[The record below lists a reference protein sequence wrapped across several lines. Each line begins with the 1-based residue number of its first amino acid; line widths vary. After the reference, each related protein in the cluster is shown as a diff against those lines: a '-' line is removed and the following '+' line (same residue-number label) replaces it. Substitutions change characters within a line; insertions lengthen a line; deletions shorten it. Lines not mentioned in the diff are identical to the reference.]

1 MSRKAKV
8 VEDVAGGNEVAEFDG
23 VEENGLAVDQHDIAE
38 MKVAVDAADE
48 TAPAALAQQRHD
60 ALVRRAACARQRLD
74 LGGRKDTRMLA
85 KGLDVFVDI
94 GAERRDPGLCFDPGR
109 FGVGRRDSA
118 AERVRQHLVDLAAEM
133 VKRPRFVETPHLHRP
148 FDRGP

>member
-1 MSRKAKV
+1 MRSYAVRLARASASISA
-8 VEDVAGGNEVAEFDG
+8 AGK
-23 VEENGLAVDQHDIAE
+23 I
-38 MKVAVDAADE
+38 
-48 TAPAALAQQRHD
+48 
-60 ALVRRAACARQRLD
+60 
-74 LGGRKDTRMLA
+74 LGCCR

-109 FGVGRRDSA
+109 FGVGRGDSA